1 MFGTKPTSPVI
12 CSKQIRNNMY
22 AHLFHKTALC
32 LAILIVSQ
40 YSVLG
45 QSRVSSTEQLRTVLM
60 EDRDQG
66 VILLDGDIYEVDD
79 LEVKAGGVI
88 KPAFGRKP
96 KIVGRSFIANRNEEI
111 DAGSGYWKMR
121 VPDFKSG
128 DYYVFDKEMKALP
141 ISGFHIMNDDGT
153 PLIDST
159 IVVVDKGQMIIKIPL
174 PSKYGFMKN
183 KSKEELKNCVVKFG
197 CWFRGVDLKNVYTDA
212 QYLYGQ
218 SSNTYEFGLLHRY
231 NYLPVTVN
239 VFNYPG
245 AELSSENVV
254 FIDGEN
260 YLYVPN
266 AITSV
271 RVSTVSNLLCLMGNR
286 ELTIQNISFLGA
298 HRAVLMNGA
307 SNKHIEKCSFSCL
320 GKGIECYNGENNVFC
335 GSSVV
340 NCTFEHLY
348 TAMAISFKGCDNVII
363 KNNRVDNVGIY
374 TKGWY
379 GAIAASGNGFLVENN
394 TITDFCYCG
403 ISLGNSEH
411 YGKEKIVGV
420 VRNNVIDNIAN
431 YGHPETQAIDGGGIY
446 VYANIDQ
453 LEISNNIVRNL
464 GFENSW
470 LRGIFLDGGAPNCT
484 VTNNLVYNIYPSE
497 YAMFAPY
504 YNKSEHCTR
513 NNSFEGNIV
522 LGKWYVGCNPD
533 NGNVRLK
540 NNFTTT
546 APVIQ
551 QKDMVIEENNQEINA
566 VVQPDGK
573 VMVDRG
579 TKVKKGSFGKNI
591 RKMLNNRKR
600 L

>member
-1 MFGTKPTSPVI
+1 MLRRQIYHLTLCVAATSIIHLSVFGQT
-12 CSKQIRNNMY
+12 
-22 AHLFHKTALC
+22 
-32 LAILIVSQ
+32 
-40 YSVLG
+40 
-45 QSRVSSTEQLRTVLM
+45 RVSSSEQLRIVLM
-60 EDRDQG
+60 EDKNQG
-66 VILLDGDIYEVDD
+66 VILLDGGIFEIED

-88 KPAFGRKP
+88 KPAFGKRP
-96 KIVGRSFIANRNEEI
+96 KIVGKSFIANENKGETAE
-111 DAGSGYWKMR
+111 DGYWKVK
-121 VPDFKSG
+121 VPGFKCG
-128 DYYVFDKEMKALP
+128 DYYVFDKKLKDLP
-141 ISGFHIMNDDGT
+141 ISGFHIINDDGT

-159 IVVVDKGQMIIKIPL
+159 IVIVDKEQMIIKIPL

-183 KSKEELKNCVVKFG
+183 KSKEELKNCIVKFG

-218 SSNTYEFGLLHRY
+218 SSNTYEFGMLHRY

-245 AELSSENVV
+245 TELSSENVV

-260 YLYVPN
+260 YLHVPN
-266 AITSV
+266 AITSL
-271 RVSTVSNLLCLMGNR
+271 RVSTVSNLFCLNGNR
-286 ELTIQNISFLGA
+286 KLTIQNISFLGA

-307 SNKHIEKCSFSCL
+307 SNKHFEKCVFSYC
-320 GKGIECYNGENNVFC
+320 GKGIECYNGENNVYC

-340 NCTFEHLY
+340 NCTLEHLY

-363 KNNRVDNVGIY
+363 KNNCVDNVGIY

-411 YGKEKIVGV
+411 YGMEKIVGV

-453 LEISNNIVRNL
+453 LEISNNIVRNI
-464 GFENSW
+464 GFKNSW
-470 LRGIFLDGGAPNCT
+470 LHGIFLDGGAPNCS

-497 YAMFAPY
+497 YAVFAPY
-504 YNKSEHCTR
+504 YNKSDHCTR
-513 NNSFEGNIV
+513 NNLFEGNIV

-540 NNFTTT
+540 NNLTTT
-546 APVIQ
+546 VPVFQ
-551 QKDMVIEENNQEINA
+551 LEDMVVEENTREIRA
-566 VVQPDGK
+566 EVQSDGK
-573 VMVDRG
+573 VIIDCRTIVNKREYG
-579 TKVKKGSFGKNI
+579 ILI
-591 RKMLNNRKR
+591 RKLLNNNVS
-600 L
+600 LSFD

>member
-1 MFGTKPTSPVI
+1 MTF
-12 CSKQIRNNMY
+12 
-22 AHLFHKTALC
+22 HLFQKTILC
-32 LAILIVSQ
+32 LAILIISH
-40 YSVLG
+40 SSLLG
-45 QSRVSSTEQLRTVLM
+45 QTRVSSTEQLRAVLM
-60 EDRDQG
+60 EDKDQG
-66 VILLDGDIYEVDD
+66 AILLDGDIFEVDD
-79 LEVKAGGVI
+79 MEVNAGGVI

-96 KIVGRSFIANRNEEI
+96 KIVGKSYIANRNEGIE
-111 DAGSGYWKMR
+111 AESGYWKMK
-121 VPDFKSG
+121 VPNFKCG
-128 DYYVFDKEMKALP
+128 DYYVFDNKLKALP

-159 IVVVDKGQMIIKIPL
+159 VVIVDKEQKIIKIPL

-183 KSKEELKNCVVKFG
+183 KSKEELKNCIVKFG
-197 CWFRGVDLKNVYTDA
+197 CWFRGVDMKNVYSDA
-212 QYLYGQ
+212 RYLYGQ
-218 SSNTYEFGLLHRY
+218 SFNTYEFGFIHKY
-231 NYLPVTVN
+231 NYLPVTVE

-245 AELSSENVV
+245 TELSSENVV
-254 FIDGEN
+254 FIDGKN
-260 YLYVPN
+260 YLHVPN
-266 AITSV
+266 AVTSV
-271 RVSTVSNLLCLMGNR
+271 RVSTVSNLLRLKGNR

-307 SNKHIEKCSFSCL
+307 SNKHFEKCSFSYC
-320 GKGIECYNGENNVFC
+320 GKGIECYNGENNVYC
-335 GSSVV
+335 GSSVA

-348 TAMAISFKGCDNVII
+348 TAMAVSFKGCDNVII

-374 TKGWY
+374 TKGWD
-379 GAIAASGNGFLVENN
+379 GAIEASGNSFLVENN

-403 ISLGNSEH
+403 ISIGNSEH
-411 YGKEKIVGV
+411 YGKEKVVGV

-453 LEISNNIVRNL
+453 LEISNNIVRNI

-470 LRGIFLDGGAPNCT
+470 LRGIFLDGGVPNCS

-497 YAMFAPY
+497 YAVFAPY
-504 YNKSEHCTR
+504 YNKGEQCTR

-522 LGKWYVGCNPD
+522 IGKWYIGCNPD

-546 APVIQ
+546 VPVFQ
-551 QKDMVIEENNQEINA
+551 QKDMVIEENNQEIKAEVLSN
-566 VVQPDGK
+566 GK
-573 VMVDRG
+573 VMIDRG
-579 TKVKKGSFGKNI
+579 KKVKKGSFGRDI
-591 RKMLNNRKR
+591 RKMFNNRKR